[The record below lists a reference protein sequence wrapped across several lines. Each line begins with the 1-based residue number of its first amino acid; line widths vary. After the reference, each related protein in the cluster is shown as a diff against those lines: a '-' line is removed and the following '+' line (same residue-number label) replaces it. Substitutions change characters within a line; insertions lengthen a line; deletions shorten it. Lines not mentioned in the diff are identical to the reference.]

1 MAVVTGDDDMLLT
14 YNHQIHSHNFVSSL
28 TFVRTCRGAQPRGCT
43 LVFAEIVSRL
53 FTCDCR
59 EREGGGG
66 GRERGEKERE
76 QGREG
81 GRAISRYRR
90 DRAVCV
96 GRI

>member
-53 FTCDCR
+53 FTRDCRER
-59 EREGGGG
+59 EREGGGRGAKREREEGG
-66 GRERGEKERE
+66 GREGHKSILK
-76 QGREG
+76 G
-81 GRAISRYRR
+81 SRSL
-90 DRAVCV
+90 C
-96 GRI
+96 